1 MSTEEGGYAAAAAQR
16 LRLTGVCHQ
25 LAKLAEQI
33 GNTGAESVVS
43 SILERM
49 DTDAFYVMV
58 VGDFKRGKS
67 TFVNALL
74 GAQVLP
80 VKAVPATAVITEVRF
95 GDSPAARL
103 WREGAVAP
111 ESVAPER
118 LIDLITVDN
127 KKHDQRNPYVKAEV
141 IWPLELCRNNVVLVD
156 SPGLNDHVSRD
167 EITLGYLRKADA
179 VIFLQHA
186 IAPMSSGETGFLE
199 SYLDAHDPFFV
210 FTYFDA
216 IDDHERDEV
225 MASARHRIT
234 DLRGEERDAGR
245 FFFVD
250 GKTALR
256 ARIAEDAAAFR
267 SSGVAALETALE
279 RYLATERHKA
289 KVLAPARALR
299 GLTRELGRNIPYE
312 LAMLDSRTGDLERR
326 WEEAQQPLR
335 ALQAQARQITMDLDN
350 QTRMLQ
356 DRVETL
362 LGGFLTAVADE
373 APVVAADLTLTTKL
387 GMNPVKLKER
397 AEQVAGEIA
406 AGTAKRIEEKV
417 AQWVSGSLEPV
428 ITQDLE
434 KLAERMNAE
443 LGSFEARLD
452 QLRVDLTG
460 VTNAAAAGE
469 RQQEPPLA
477 RFLAG
482 VGGFVLGGV
491 AGGMIGAQ
499 FGVKEALRTL
509 LPTMAIAVV
518 WLFTPFGLPTL
529 ITALVVQTIAQGNV
543 AGSRLEAS
551 MREAVGR
558 EMATQIR
565 LEAPK
570 QARAAAK
577 AFADTTM
584 QPLVEAVTSGL
595 SSRVEELN
603 RSVAAARETR
613 ERGAEAVEQRR
624 GELKQSEE
632 LLRRTGED
640 LDDVVKDLE
649 RM

>member
-16 LRLTGVCHQ
+16 LRLTGICRQ
-25 LAKLAEQI
+25 LGKIAEQI
-33 GNTGAESVVS
+33 GDTGAESLVS
-43 SILERM
+43 DILDRM

-80 VKAVPATAVITEVRF
+80 VKAVPATAVITEVKF
-95 GDSPAARL
+95 GDAPAAQL
-103 WREGAVAP
+103 WKEDAVSP

-118 LIDLITVDN
+118 LVELITVNN
-127 KKHDQRNPYVKAEV
+127 KAHDQRNPYVKAEV

-156 SPGLNDHVSRD
+156 SPGLNDHESRD

-186 IAPMSSGETGFLE
+186 IAPMSMDETQFLS
-199 SYLDAHDPFFV
+199 SYLEAYDPFFV

-216 IDDHERDEV
+216 IDDHERGEV
-225 MASARHRIT
+225 TAAARHRIT
-234 DLRGEERDAGR
+234 ALRGEERDEGR

-256 ARIAEDAAAFR
+256 ARIAGDTAAYD
-267 SSGVAALETALE
+267 SSGVAALESALE
-279 RYLATERHKA
+279 RYLATERHKV

-299 GLTRELGRNIPYE
+299 GLARELDRNIPHE
-312 LAMLDSRTGDLERR
+312 LAMLDSRTGELERR
-326 WEEAQQPLR
+326 WESAQQPLR
-335 ALQAQARQITMDLDN
+335 ELQAQARQITMDVDN

-356 DRVETL
+356 ERVENL
-362 LGGFLTAVADE
+362 LGGFLAAVADE
-373 APVVAADLTLTTKL
+373 APVVAGDVPLTTKL
-387 GMNPVKLKER
+387 GMNPLKLKER
-397 AEQVAGEIA
+397 VEQVAGEIA

-428 ITQDLE
+428 IVQDLE
-434 KLAERMNAE
+434 KLAERLNAE

-460 VTNAAAAGE
+460 VTGAAAAGE

-491 AGGMIGAQ
+491 AGGMVGAQ
-499 FGVKEALRTL
+499 FGVKEALRAL
-509 LPTMAIAVV
+509 LPTMAIAMV

-529 ITALVVQTIAQGNV
+529 IAGLVIQGIVQSNM
-543 AGSRLEAS
+543 AGGRLETK

-570 QARAAAK
+570 QARSAAK
-577 AFADTTM
+577 SFTNETM
-584 QPLVEAVTSGL
+584 RPLTESINSGL
-595 SSRVEELN
+595 SSRIEELT
-603 RSVAAARETR
+603 RSVATAQETR
-613 ERGAEAVEQRR
+613 EQGAEAVGRRRSELEQ
-624 GELKQSEE
+624 LDQQV
-632 LLRRTGED
+632 RRTGED
-640 LDDVVKDLE
+640 LDDLVDELVRL
-649 RM
+649 